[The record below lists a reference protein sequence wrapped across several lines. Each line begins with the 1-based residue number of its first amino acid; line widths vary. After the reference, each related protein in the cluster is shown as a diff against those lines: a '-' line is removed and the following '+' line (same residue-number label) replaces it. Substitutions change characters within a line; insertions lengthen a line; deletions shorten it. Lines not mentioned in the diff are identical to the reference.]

1 MTADAEPGGGGRV
14 GGKTL
19 RTYRVIGGR
28 GAHLQGRFSA
38 PRLLFCGVV
47 FFLLAAHLR
56 EADVGGFLIF
66 SAIMVAGIFL
76 FVCGFSTLLAY
87 GRRGDFWR

>member
-14 GGKTL
+14 GGKVL

-28 GAHLQGRFSA
+28 GARLQGRFSA

-56 EADVGGFLIF
+56 EADVGSFLVF
-66 SAIMVAGIFL
+66 SASTVAIVFC
-76 FVCGFSTLLAY
+76 FECGFRILLAY
-87 GRRGDFWR
+87 CRR